1 VPFRTLARHLGN
13 RLNTRFN
20 NRRTLI
26 VLGAVGALAVAG
38 TTAGYASLDHDVTL
52 TVDGHTRTVDTRA
65 STVAGVL
72 QDQHLRVGPHDVVAP
87 GLGEKVSDGSAITVR
102 FGRPLRLAVD
112 GQEQTYW
119 VTGTTVSQAL
129 AELGR
134 SYRAAA
140 LSTSRDASIGR
151 AGLAL
156 DVVTPKSVTVELAGA
171 APQRQEIAADTVGA
185 ALARLGV
192 QPHGRDV
199 VHPALDRPLR
209 DGDTITFVDFTTR
222 TKSVHGET
230 VPFATVEHRDAS
242 LPTGTRKVETAGVDG
257 VRDVTYRLIYRN
269 GDLVKKV
276 VASQEVTTAP
286 TTEVV
291 TVGTKAPAANYAGG
305 STVWDKIAQCESGGN
320 WAANTGNGYYGGLQF
335 SLGTWRA
342 YGGTGLPSAA
352 SRATQIAIATKVRD
366 ASGGYGAWPV
376 CGRGL

>member
-1 VPFRTLARHLGN
+1 MPFRTLAQ
-13 RLNTRFN
+13 RLNHRFN
-20 NRRTLI
+20 NRATLI
-26 VLGAVGALAVAG
+26 ALGAVGALAVAG
-38 TTAGYASLDHDVTL
+38 TTAGYAALGHDVTL
-52 TVDGHTRTVDTRA
+52 TVDGHTSKVDTRA
-65 STVAGVL
+65 STVADVL
-72 QDQHLRVGPHDVVAP
+72 KDQHLRVGPHDVVAP
-87 GLGEKVSDGSAITVR
+87 GLSEKVSDGSAITVR

-112 GQEQTYW
+112 GQQQTYW

-134 SYRAAA
+134 NFGAAA

-156 DVVTPKSVTVELAGA
+156 DVVTPKTVTVRLAGD
-171 APQRQEIAADTVGA
+171 APQRQEITAETVGD

-199 VHPALDRPLR
+199 VRPALDRPLH
-209 DGDTITFVDFTTR
+209 DGDTITFTDVTTR
-222 TKSVHGET
+222 TRTVSGQQ
-230 VPFATVEHRDAS
+230 VPFSTVEHNDAS
-242 LPTGTRKVETAGVDG
+242 LPAGTRKVETPGANG
-257 VRDVTYRLIYRN
+257 VREVTYRLVYRN

-276 VASQEVTTAP
+276 VADQHITTAP

-342 YGGTGLPSAA
+342 YGGTGLPSDA

-376 CGRGL
+376 CGRGV

>member
-1 VPFRTLARHLGN
+1 VPFRTLAQ

-20 NRRTLI
+20 NRLTLI

-38 TTAGYASLDHDVTL
+38 TTAGYAALDHDVTL
-52 TVDGHTRTVDTRA
+52 TVDGHTSKVDTMA

-72 QDQHLRVGPHDVVAP
+72 KAQHLRVGPHDVVAP
-87 GLGEKVSDGSAITVR
+87 GLTEKVSDGSAITVR
-102 FGRPLRLAVD
+102 FGRPLHLAVD

-134 SYRAAA
+134 NYSAAA

-156 DVVTPKSVTVELAGA
+156 DVVTPKLVTVRLAGA
-171 APQRQEIAADTVGA
+171 APQQQEIAADTVGD

-192 QPHGRDV
+192 RPHGRDV
-199 VHPALDRPLR
+199 VHPALDAPLR
-209 DGDTITFVDFTTR
+209 DGDTITFVDFTSR
-222 TKSVHGET
+222 TKSVTGEK
-230 VPFATVEHRDAS
+230 VPFSTVEHKDAS
-242 LPTGTRKVETAGVDG
+242 LPTGTRKVETPGVDG
-257 VRDVTYRLIYRN
+257 ARDVTYRLIYRN
-269 GDLVKKV
+269 GELVKKV
-276 VASQEVTTAP
+276 VASQNVTTAP
-286 TTEVV
+286 TPEVV
-291 TVGTKAPAANYAGG
+291 TVGTKAPAAANYAGG

-342 YGGTGLPSAA
+342 YGGTGLPSNA

-366 ASGGYGAWPV
+366 ASGGYGSWPV

>member
-1 VPFRTLARHLGN
+1 VPFRTLAQ
-13 RLNTRFN
+13 RLNHRFN
-20 NRRTLI
+20 NRLTLI

-38 TTAGYASLDHDVTL
+38 TTAGYAALDHEVTL
-52 TVDGHTRTVDTRA
+52 TVDGHTSTVDTRA
-65 STVAGVL
+65 STVADVL
-72 QDQHLRVGPHDVVAP
+72 KDQHLRVGPHDVVAP
-87 GLGEKVSDGSAITVR
+87 GLTDKVSDGSAITVR

-129 AELGR
+129 AELGHNYR
-134 SYRAAA
+134 SAV

-156 DVVTPKSVTVELAGA
+156 DVVTPKTVTVRLAGA
-171 APQRQEIAADTVGA
+171 APQRQEIVADTVGA
-185 ALARLGV
+185 ALASLGV

-209 DGDTITFVDFTTR
+209 DGDTITFTDVTIR
-222 TKSVHGET
+222 TKTVTGEK
-230 VPFATVEHRDAS
+230 VPFATVEHKDAS
-242 LPTGTRKVETAGVDG
+242 LPAGTRKVETRGADG
-257 VRDVTYRLIYRN
+257 ARDVTYRLIYRN
-269 GDLVKKV
+269 GDLIKRV
-276 VASQEVTTAP
+276 VASRHVTTAP
-286 TTEVV
+286 RPEVV
-291 TVGTKAPAANYAGG
+291 SVGTKAPAAANYASG

-342 YGGTGLPSAA
+342 YGGTGLPSDA

-376 CGRGL
+376 CGRGV